1 MLQVKELNQY
11 YGGSHILRGVSFE
24 ARIGEV
30 TCLLGRN
37 GVGKTTLLKCLMGLI
52 PARSGSVLWQ
62 DKNVTHWKPH
72 QRVRAGVAYVPQ
84 GRDIFPRLTVEEN
97 LLLGLS
103 RFSAPEARH
112 VPDDIYA
119 LFPVLQEMKHR
130 RGGDLSGGQQQQ
142 LAIGRALASRP
153 QLLILDEPTE
163 GIQPS
168 VIKEIGQ
175 VISQLAHRGIW
186 LYCWW
191 SNSTI
196 LRSSWPTNTCSCRGA
211 ALFKA
216 AMVKIWRP
224 RAFGDWLQSE
234 VCDRAAS
241 ALSLYSSADHRLP
254 PGLGAHAFYHER
266 PGKNDRHYQRDKQR
280 PWRQCG

>member
-30 TCLLGRN
+30 ACLLGRN

-175 VISQLAHRGIW
+175 VISQLAHRGDMA
-186 LYCWW
+186 
-191 SNSTI
+191 I
-196 LRSSWPTNTCSCRGA
+196 LLVEQFYDFAQQLADKYLLMSRGS
-211 ALFKA
+211 
-216 AMVKIWRP
+216 IIQS
-224 RAFGDWLQSE
+224 GD
-234 VCDRAAS
+234 
-241 ALSLYSSADHRLP
+241 
-254 PGLGAHAFYHER
+254 
-266 PGKNDRHYQRDKQR
+266 GKNMEAEGVR
-280 PWRQCG
+280 GLVAI